1 MGKNLKTLKEQVIGK
16 MHWDASEQEI
26 RDWLSEKH
34 GIVGEDADLMIAA
47 GLKAKAASVRK
58 ASLLRMTVAAAAAAA
73 VPLLLLLLLSWL
85 GDHTTGLLLGEI
97 LCPRSAGFGCLGYVG
112 KNLIQVISGT
122 SETAI
127 DA

>member
-58 ASLLRMTVAAAAAAA
+58 ASLLRMTVAAAAA
-73 VPLLLLLLLSWL
+73 VPLLLLSWL
-85 GDHTTGLLLGEI
+85 GDHTTGLLWVRSFVLV
-97 LCPRSAGFGCLGYVG
+97 SAGFGCLGYAG